1 MNFGRNCS
9 LCLSLLRSQKNAKSQ
24 LKLENLIR
32 RWDVEQPRCEQ
43 QWVTHRCTSE
53 FAPRHVKFSFSS
65 KPGECSSLPLLCIR
79 NYAAINN
86 SSGSKI
92 KLGLYPHWPCMSPE
106 LFLQMVSDLL
116 SYLHSS
122 LDSGI
127 FYLNSSPNPWQPP
140 IERVF
145 APLCPSDWFISIRQR
160 TNNPRFILTLNT
172 ALQGPPERHYINVNP
187 IIIWKRS
194 LFQPE
199 WDLIAS
205 LPYK

>member
-9 LCLSLLRSQKNAKSQ
+9 LCLSLLRSQKNAKLW

-32 RWDVEQPRCEQ
+32 RCER
-43 QWVTHRCTSE
+43 QWVTRRCAPE
-53 FAPRHVKFSFSS
+53 FAPRHVKFSCSS
-65 KPGECSSLPLLCIR
+65 KPGDCSSLPLLCVR

-92 KLGLYPHWPCMSPE
+92 KPGLCPHWPHVSTD

-116 SYLHSS
+116 SYLRSN

-127 FYLNSSPNPWQPP
+127 FHLNSPPNLWQPP

-145 APLCPSDWFISIRQR
+145 APLCPSTWFYFHSAA
-160 TNNPRFILTLNT
+160 N
-172 ALQGPPERHYINVNP
+172 
-187 IIIWKRS
+187 
-194 LFQPE
+194 
-199 WDLIAS
+199 
-205 LPYK
+205 